1 MGYGLVAVPWKFFK
15 KSFYQKR
22 LSQQYFSLQ
31 NTDEKLTNDMNKLAK
46 LTLTISELYVSAEL
60 KCFSDIVQKKSE
72 ELKREHPDVTS
83 NAYELK

>member
-1 MGYGLVAVPWKFFK
+1 
-15 KSFYQKR
+15 
-22 LSQQYFSLQ
+22 
-31 NTDEKLTNDMNKLAK
+31 MNKLAK